1 MRNLL
6 LVGILSAASMM
17 AAPVFTVIPTF
28 GPNPGSASFNG
39 WVTNTINGLRGL
51 QIPPVGTGAQ
61 QYNPLTNGAT
71 VQAGQLIA
79 TETLNFAS
87 WEGTAPGTLPGGAG
101 NVSELGT
108 TLYFSLI
115 AQESTPGVDS
125 FSLGEIN
132 VDETYLGTAYG
143 LSALSPG
150 NGYRPAALGV
160 TGTGTVLNSGEN
172 ENTLVNAL
180 YYVGVGFSWQALAG
194 GGSNQDILNANI
206 AAIQALVDRTT
217 QVCYSTNATSGCG
230 SVNVA
235 GAESG
240 IPEPGTWALMGAGLA
255 GLALL
260 RRRAA

>member
-1 MRNLL
+1 
-6 LVGILSAASMM
+6 MM

-28 GPNPGSASFNG
+28 GPNPGSSSFSG

-51 QIPPVGTGAQ
+51 QVPPVGTGAQ
-61 QYNPLTNGAT
+61 QYNPMANGAT

-79 TETLNFAS
+79 TETLNFLS
-87 WEGTAPGTLPGGAG
+87 WQGTTPGTLPVTGA
-101 NVSELGT
+101 NTNELGN

-115 AQESTPGVDS
+115 VQESTPGLDS
-125 FSLGEIN
+125 FSLGELI

-143 LSALSPG
+143 TSPLSPG
-150 NGYRPAALGV
+150 NPYRPAAVGV
-160 TGTGTVLNSGEN
+160 QGNGTVLNDGITS

-180 YYVGVGFSWQALAG
+180 YYVGVGFSWQALPG
-194 GGSNQDILNANI
+194 SGSNQDVLNQNI
-206 AAIQALVDRTT
+206 AAIQGLSDRTT
-217 QVCYSTNATSGCG
+217 SVCYGSNTTYDCA

-260 RRRAA
+260 RRRA